1 MKRLAILADF
11 ALVIGGLAPSKT
23 AQAQQCPIAQHCFTC
38 TYQQTIAR
46 NRAGDP
52 RAVRLTRETARRGGS
67 VQAAH
72 TLQNTRD
79 YQSIL
84 RDIRRACGCL
94 RPGC

>member
-1 MKRLAILADF
+1 MIRLVLAIIAF
-11 ALVIGGLAPSKT
+11 TIVASCNAF
-23 AQAQQCPIAQHCFTC
+23 AQQCPIAQHCFAC

-52 RAVRLTRETARRGGS
+52 RAVRLTRETARRGGT

-79 YQSIL
+79 YQFML
-84 RDIRRACGCL
+84 RDIRRACGCV